1 MNHPQMQRT
10 LHILKV
16 FIIIAEKEM
25 MNKCLP
31 FIRYYMEITL
41 LVLFSSVTI
50 KVIVYP
56 SKAIGEGGEICW

>member
-1 MNHPQMQRT
+1 MQRT

-31 FIRYYMEITL
+31 FIRYYKEITL
-41 LVLFSSVTI
+41 FALFLSVTI

>member
-1 MNHPQMQRT
+1 MQIT
-10 LHILKV
+10 MHILKV

-31 FIRYYMEITL
+31 FIQYYEEITL
-41 LVLFSSVTI
+41 LALFSSVTI
-50 KVIVYP
+50 KVVVYP